1 MISTLGERWF
11 IQLTIVDCII
21 AGKSMQESEQLV
33 TSPVKGRERTNTCMY
48 TCSIHCLYSYTVQGR
63 AYEVMLLT
71 TGWVFP
77 HQLVFVMKTVT
88 HRNAHKPT
96 WGRKSL
102 TETLLGGSRV
112 RKFTTKTKHHR
123 EKQGGLW
130 ETYYFC
136 FLAPYN
142 YQWMYWFLW
151 SSTHSKL

>member
-1 MISTLGERWF
+1 
-11 IQLTIVDCII
+11 
-21 AGKSMQESEQLV
+21 MQESEQLV

-48 TCSIHCLYSYTVQGR
+48 TCSIYCLYSYTVQGR
-63 AYEVMLLT
+63 AYEVMLFT
-71 TGWVFP
+71 TGWVFL

-123 EKQGGLW
+123 EKQVSGRPTTFVSQPHITINGCTGFSDL
-130 ETYYFC
+130 
-136 FLAPYN
+136 LPIANYN
-142 YQWMYWFLW
+142 STSLLDTVWVPP
-151 SSTHSKL
+151 SSKS